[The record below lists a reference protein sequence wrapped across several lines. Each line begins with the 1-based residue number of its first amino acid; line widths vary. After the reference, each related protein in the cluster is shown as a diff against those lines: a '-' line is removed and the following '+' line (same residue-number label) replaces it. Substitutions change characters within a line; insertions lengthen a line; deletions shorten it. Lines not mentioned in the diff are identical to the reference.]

1 MKEEEAGGKVG
12 KDRRD
17 VAEEGLHR
25 ATRREQ
31 KTRHRKK
38 GGCVER
44 RQAGVK
50 VENVG

>member
-1 MKEEEAGGKVG
+1 MGLGGRGVG

-17 VAEEGLHR
+17 AEEGLHR

-31 KTRHRKK
+31 KTQHRKK

>member
-17 VAEEGLHR
+17 AEEGLHR

-38 GGCVER
+38 GGVWRGGR
-44 RQAGVK
+44 RV
-50 VENVG
+50 